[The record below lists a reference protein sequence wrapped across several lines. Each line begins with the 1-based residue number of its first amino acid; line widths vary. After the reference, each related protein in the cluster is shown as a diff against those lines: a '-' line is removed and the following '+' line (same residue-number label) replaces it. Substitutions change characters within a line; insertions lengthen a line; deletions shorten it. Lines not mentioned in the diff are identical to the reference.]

1 MERMREMT
9 NSNISAGEAGAVC
22 ERDRGGVRDK
32 RGLRWGRARVPR
44 LLRRGAALALGVVVL
59 AGFSGCALRGIKSR
73 TAVVEISPG
82 SLPAGYVQRMQE
94 VVRNGRDEMEIEIG
108 LVDAHDALVDAVG
121 ERLADSLT
129 AVDPVFN
136 NEMGLIMARR
146 GEYEQAKG
154 FLARGLE
161 GLRGGEPLT
170 GARVFDCRMFAPEE
184 RVYDDGEPD
193 GPVDRDIWRAY
204 RDHFFGDQ
212 ITQREFVYRVL
223 RRRGRFLPQPSLF
236 PKSLAAVPIEVLND
250 HFFARRQTDL
260 LSWHR
265 FTHLPISPGAGTVRE
280 MEQALIMN
288 RLVLGMLAGDRELV
302 RLAAGELEKTLL
314 LGGRLG
320 DRQPQNLLQCAYF
333 LLGDE
338 EQLRR
343 FKDPVLEAVLQ

>member
-1 MERMREMT
+1 MIKVET
-9 NSNISAGEAGAVC
+9 TDSAPARGSGAVGG
-22 ERDRGGVRDK
+22 RRGDRIARLLGGGV
-32 RGLRWGRARVPR
+32 
-44 LLRRGAALALGVVVL
+44 ALALGAVLL
-59 AGFSGCALRGIKSR
+59 AGSSGCALRTIHSR
-73 TAVVEISPG
+73 AAVVEISPG
-82 SLPAGYVQRMQE
+82 SLPTEYAQRMQA

-146 GEYEQAKG
+146 GEYQQAKG
-154 FLARGLE
+154 FLERGLA
-161 GLRGGEPLT
+161 GLRNGEPLT
-170 GARVFDCRMFAPEE
+170 GARVFDCRLFAPEK

-204 RDHFFGDQ
+204 RDYFFGER

-236 PKSLAAVPIEVLND
+236 PRSLAAVPIEVLND
-250 HFFARRQTDL
+250 HFYARRQTDL

-265 FTHLPISPGAGTVRE
+265 FTHLPISPGAGIVRE
-280 MEQALIMN
+280 MEQALVMN
-288 RLVLGMLAGDRELV
+288 RLVLGMLAGDPELV
-302 RLAAGELEKTLL
+302 RQAAGELEKTLL
-314 LGGRLG
+314 LDGRLG
-320 DRQPQNLLQCAYF
+320 GRQAQNLLQCAYF

-338 EQLRR
+338 EGLRR
-343 FKDPVLEAVLQ
+343 FEDPVLEAVLQ